1 MAVVHVKRSERIA
14 RRVGAFAATPRHQR
28 SAISAALV
36 VTFWHAGFHLAA
48 AVLAVG
54 LFGHRSQLRTAYRIR
69 KRYNTGKHKMRKIP
83 TKASWPA
90 VLIRFTFAFIEWAI
104 YAGIALIRAIL
115 PELGDTKR
123 HRARKR
129 LDRMWEVRQVT
140 PAPET
145 VGFDDS
151 LEEGEKYTL
160 RLNIAGLTVEG
171 LRRYIPG
178 ILLYFGNR
186 AIDVR
191 IAEHPNHKGM
201 CFLYLVTKD
210 LLKDSLGTWPLLNEP
225 IGSRSI
231 SDGILAGTNVANKR
245 VHLDLTGDAVFVAG
259 QRNQGKSGF
268 LHQMAGGAVLCR
280 DVDPWIFDMRD
291 GSEFFMYADRVPV
304 FVDTPEKALAALTR
318 LRELR
323 KERSYYL
330 REKGLLKWKPG
341 CGLKFILLIIDEVA
355 EFDDGTPGP
364 SQVLLTKIVRLG
376 RAAGIGAVMGTQRPD
391 AKYIDTALRAQ
402 CNVGISYRVRPG
414 DEQISL
420 GPGAKSL
427 GLEPHK
433 LPPHQFIML
442 GSDALDGVKC
452 RGWYLG
458 DGDAGKLAARLPRLE
473 PNSSID
479 LSTLDTIGHENPQHI
494 EPLPESEAQASNGQ
508 TPTPEPPPEC
518 DGNDRALR
526 LWEALPGEPRA
537 LIEASG
543 FTRQRVHQILTK
555 WDADD
560 IVEKVGNEWRHRDP
574 AEIDRIM
581 A

>member
-1 MAVVHVKRSERIA
+1 MSPLA
-14 RRVGAFAATPRHQR
+14 GA
-28 SAISAALV
+28 L
-36 VTFWHAGFHLAA
+36 
-48 AVLAVG
+48 LAVF
-54 LFGHRSQLRTAYRIR
+54 LFGHRSHIRTAVRIR
-69 KRYNTGKHKMRKIP
+69 KRYNAGKHKMRKTK
-83 TKASWPA
+83 TKAPA
-90 VLIRFTFAFIEWAI
+90 LIVFIRYTYALIEWAI
-104 YAGIALIRAIL
+104 YAVIALTRAVI
-115 PELGDTKR
+115 PELGVTKLQ
-123 HRARKR
+123 RARKR
-129 LDRMWEVRQVT
+129 MDRLWEVRQVS
-140 PAPET
+140 PAPYT
-145 VGFDDS
+145 TAFDDR

-160 RLNIAGLTVEG
+160 RLNIAGMTVDG
-171 LRRYIPG
+171 LRRYEPG

-191 IAEHPNHKGM
+191 IAEHPNHRGM
-201 CFLYLVTKD
+201 CFLYLITKD
-210 LLKDSLGTWPLLNEP
+210 LLKESLGTWPLLNEP

-231 SDGILAGTNVANKR
+231 SDGILAGTNVANR
-245 VHLDLTGDAVFVAG
+245 REYLDLTTDAVFVAG
-259 QRNQGKSGF
+259 QRGQGKSGF
-268 LHQMAGGAVLCR
+268 LHQMAGGAVLCH

-304 FVDTPEKALAALTR
+304 FVDTPEAALAALGH

-323 KERSYYL
+323 KQRSAYL
-330 REKGLLKWKPG
+330 RGKGYTKWVPG

-402 CNVGISYRVRPG
+402 CNIGISYRVRPG

-427 GLEPHK
+427 GLNPHK

-442 GSDALDGVKC
+442 GAHALEGVKC

-458 DGDAGKLAARLPRLE
+458 DGGAADLAARLPRLE
-473 PNSSID
+473 PGASID
-479 LSTLDTIGHENPQHI
+479 LSRLDTIGQGNPQHI
-494 EPLPESEAQASNGQ
+494 EPPADSEAQASNGD
-508 TPTPEPPPEC
+508 TPVPAWTPEPPADC
-518 DGNDRALR
+518 DRSERAR
-526 LWEALPGEPRA
+526 KLWDALPGDTAA
-537 LIEASG
+537 LREASG
-543 FTRQRVHQILTK
+543 FTRQRVNQLLTK
-555 WDADD
+555 WDHDEL
-560 IVEKVGNEWRHRDP
+560 VVQVGNEWRHRDP